1 MPKSIVLCIFL
12 LLSLLCRPQ
21 AAAAETLEGRVL
33 SVHDG
38 DTITLLSFRGETV
51 KIRLAQIDA
60 PEIDQPYG
68 QQSRQSLA
76 GMVNHRYV
84 RVEVETLDKYGRTV
98 GTVYADGRD
107 TSREQI
113 RRGMAW
119 AYRQYLHDSSLLQ
132 VEDTARLA
140 RIGLWADAQPTQPW
154 AHRHACGNKRHCKEM
169 ANCQEAKYYL
179 SQCGLTGLDRDRDG
193 IPCESLCGK

>member
-1 MPKSIVLCIFL
+1 MPKSIALCFLL
-12 LLSLLCRPQ
+12 LLSLLCPQ
-21 AAAAETLEGRVL
+21 AAAETLEGRVL

-38 DTITLLSFRGETV
+38 DTLTLLTFRGETL

-76 GMVNHRYV
+76 DMVNHRSV
-84 RVEVETLDKYGRTV
+84 RVEVETQDKYGRTV

-119 AYRQYLHDSSLLQ
+119 AYRQYLHDASLLQ
-132 VEDTARLA
+132 VEYTARLG
-140 RIGLWADAQPTQPW
+140 RIGLWADPQPTQPW
-154 AHRHACGNKRHCKEM
+154 AHRHACGNKRYCKEM
-169 ANCQEAKYYL
+169 ANCQEARYYL